1 VKSQNC
7 EKSKKT
13 KKISLDIP
21 ASHLKLEYMT
31 VVKEDLKLSELCS
44 IMDKSDHPYVM
55 YQISPN
61 IF

>member
-21 ASHLKLEYMT
+21 ASHLKLEYIM
-31 VVKEDLKLSELCS
+31 VIKEDLKLNELWS
-44 IMDKSDHPYVM
+44 IMDNSDQPVM

-61 IF
+61 TF

>member
-21 ASHLKLEYMT
+21 ASHLKLECIM
-31 VVKEDLKLSELCS
+31 VIKEDLKLNELWS
-44 IMDKSDHPYVM
+44 IMDNSDQPVM

-61 IF
+61 TF